1 MKLFSSLRWDGG
13 AGFFYRFK
21 GGGGGFWKILMLERV
36 WKAGLAKTKDQR
48 RTNYRSWP
56 SEGQVTAMEDS
67 P

>member
-1 MKLFSSLRWDGG
+1 MGAPDFFIGLR
-13 AGFFYRFK
+13 
-21 GGGGGFWKILMLERV
+21 GGGGVWKILMLERV

>member
-1 MKLFSSLRWDGG
+1 MEAPDFFIGLR
-13 AGFFYRFK
+13 
-21 GGGGGFWKILMLERV
+21 GGGGFWKILMLERV